1 LRSAD
6 SSGKVQAIARPARP
20 AGCFAQEG
28 SIRGIGTAS
37 IAKSSIAI
45 SAAFILAS
53 AMAILLPAEASAQIN
68 IDGLIRGA
76 LQQRGGYPYGYRAP
90 THHASPS
97 HSDSDDDSAA
107 DSKNGKGV
115 KSTNDGADS
124 NNKSS
129 TGSGGPQSASSDA
142 PSKAGPSGGSG
153 SGGGGGGG
161 SSGSGGPPKTS
172 DDMPSFA
179 PSR

>member
-1 LRSAD
+1 MASGVLR
-6 SSGKVQAIARPARP
+6 
-20 AGCFAQEG
+20 QETLM
-28 SIRGIGTAS
+28 RGIGTSS

-45 SAAFILAS
+45 SAAFVLAS
-53 AMAILLPAEASAQIN
+53 AMAVLLPTEASAQIN

-76 LQQRGGYPYGYRAP
+76 LQQRGYPYGYRAP

-115 KSTNDGADS
+115 KSTNDDANS
-124 NNKSS
+124 NNKPGP
-129 TGSGGPQSASSDA
+129 GSGGPQSASSDA
-142 PSKAGPSGGSG
+142 SPKGGPSGGSG
-153 SGGGGGGG
+153 GGG
-161 SSGSGGPPKTS
+161 SSGGGSPPKTS
-172 DDMPSFA
+172 DDMPSFT